1 MRREPLRPHTRPWFT
16 CRLYLTSSACAGCM
30 GRWALNEGQDFVLN
44 HRVAAVDF
52 VSIHCWVDKCARAR
66 RIKLGGGWRGRAHLT
81 PGRAVG

>member
-1 MRREPLRPHTRPWFT
+1 
-16 CRLYLTSSACAGCM
+16 M